1 MVGLAPRA
9 REKIVR
15 PRRPAGVGARPLNFT
30 VRVRNKSSAWRS
42 IQVRRVKAKTLRL
55 TTYLARAGTVWGGQ
69 CLVQLPLRLPQ
80 LWQCLTLRFR

>member
-1 MVGLAPRA
+1 VICLGPRDPIDIA
-9 REKIVR
+9 GPR
-15 PRRPAGVGARPLNFT
+15 PLSDVVVRPLNFT

-42 IQVRRVKAKTLRL
+42 IQVRRAKAKTLRL

-80 LWQCLTLRFR
+80 VWQCLTLRFR